1 MDLFA
6 ARRARLLTQI
16 DGAAV
21 FFAAPVALRNG
32 DVEHE
37 YRQDS
42 DFAYLTGFDERQAA
56 LVLAPHHPQTRAVL
70 FVRPRAADAEAW
82 EGPRA
87 GVEGAAARAGIDAA
101 YPICELPDRLPELL
115 LGHARLC
122 YRLGGDRAADELVLE
137 ALRKARA
144 RGRTPRG
151 CPREVIDP
159 ALSVG
164 EMRLRKGEDEVA
176 LMREAAEITRDG
188 HLEAMAR
195 CAPGMHEYELEAA
208 LRETFRRRG
217 AERVAYLPIVG
228 SGPNACVIHYRKNR
242 RRMMDG
248 ELVLVDAAAERA
260 LYAADVTRTFPVNGV
275 FGRAQRALYEVVLAA
290 QREAVAAVK
299 PGATVDGVHEVA
311 AAAAARGLAEL
322 GLAPPHGDAY
332 RRYFPHRTSHWL
344 GMDVHDP
351 GLYYQAGQP
360 RPLAPGMVLT
370 VEPGIYVPADDS
382 NAPPELRGV
391 GVRIEDD
398 VVVTAGGCFEL
409 THDIPREAAEIERAC
424 RG

>member
-1 MDLFA
+1 MDPFA
-6 ARRARLLTQI
+6 ARRARLLDEL

-42 DFAYLTGFDERQAA
+42 DFAYLTGFEERQAA
-56 LVLAPHHPQTRAVL
+56 LVLAPRHPRTRAVL
-70 FVRPRAADAEAW
+70 FVRPRSADAEAW

-87 GVEGAAARAGIDAA
+87 GVEGAAAQPGIDAA
-101 YPICELPDRLPELL
+101 FPIAELPERLPELL
-115 LGHARLC
+115 LGHHRLC
-122 YRLGGDRAADELVLE
+122 YRLGGDRGADELVLA
-137 ALRKARA
+137 ALRAARA

-151 CPREVIDP
+151 CPREVVDP

-164 EMRLRKGEDEVA
+164 EMRLVKGADEVA
-176 LMREAAEITRDG
+176 RMREAAEITRDG
-188 HLEAMAR
+188 HLAAMAR

-208 LRETFRRRG
+208 LREAFRARG
-217 AERVAYLPIVG
+217 AERMAYLPIVG

-242 RRMMDG
+242 RRMEDG
-248 ELVLVDAAAERA
+248 ELVLVDAAAE
-260 LYAADVTRTFPVNGV
+260 LSFYAADVTRTFPVNGV
-275 FGRAQRALYEVVLAA
+275 FSRAQRALYEVVLAA

-299 PGATVDGVHEVA
+299 PGATVDLVHDLA
-311 AAAAARGLAEL
+311 AAAAARGLSRL
-322 GLAPPHGDAY
+322 GLAPPEGDAY
-332 RRYFPHRTSHWL
+332 KRFFPHRTSHWL

-351 GLYYQAGQP
+351 ALYYLRGEP
-360 RPLAPGMVLT
+360 RPLSPGMVLT
-370 VEPGIYVPADDS
+370 VEPGVYIPPDDTSAPADF
-382 NAPPELRGV
+382 RGL

-398 VVVTAGGCFEL
+398 VLVTEDGHREL
-409 THDIPREAAEIERAC
+409 THDLPREAAEIERAC